1 MSSLRSLRTAT
12 RGVSRYAASRA
23 MPTLTAP
30 AMRHYRQPARDPM
43 TGEAIQLPDL
53 DVSIA
58 WPRITAAYD

>member
-1 MSSLRSLRTAT
+1 MAYLRSFRTAT

-58 WPRITAAYD
+58 WPRINAASD